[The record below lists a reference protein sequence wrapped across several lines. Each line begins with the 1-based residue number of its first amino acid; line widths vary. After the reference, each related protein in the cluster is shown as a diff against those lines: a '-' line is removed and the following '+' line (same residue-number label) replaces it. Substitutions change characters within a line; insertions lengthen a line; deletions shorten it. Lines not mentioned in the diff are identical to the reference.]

1 MNASKLSTVERLAE
15 ELVARLTIE
24 LEASGRHVH
33 LSRAD
38 VETLFG
44 AGYRLNRTKDLS
56 QPGQFACA
64 ERVTLEGPRGSLK
77 NVVILGPERPESQVE
92 ISLTDAVALGLTP
105 PVRLSGDTEGT
116 PGLTLRHGDRVL
128 RLSRGLIVA
137 KRHIHMT
144 PEDAARFGVAD
155 RQRVRLQCFYQPP
168 AGVPGRGGAGIP
180 PVFHGGAYRLRRGQ
194 CVRLSKGRPGRDFE
208 MTLEWRGRTLVI
220 TWLPVASMGRLAAC
234 APQTAAETEVL
245 AALLAGARVRVER
258 DALEYR
264 RYRRTAPLGIYQ
276 KCAGLER
283 RLREMGICVAGTGGR

>member
-1 MNASKLSTVERLAE
+1 MNILVETSA
-15 ELVARLTIE
+15 
-24 LEASGRHVH
+24 RHVH
-33 LSRAD
+33 VTEAD
-38 VETLFG
+38 LETLFG

-155 RQRVRLQCFYQPP
+155 RQRVRLQCFTSRPLVFQDVE
-168 AGVPGRGGAGIP
+168 GLKSVGLTVPDTTELLWE
-180 PVFHGGAYRLRRGQ
+180 LRREGLD
-194 CVRLSKGRPGRDFE
+194 VPLDALSDDE
-208 MTLEWRGRTLVI
+208 
-220 TWLPVASMGRLAAC
+220 C
-234 APQTAAETEVL
+234 AQALKE
-245 AALLAGARVRVER
+245 LLAQ
-258 DALEYR
+258 R
-264 RYRRTAPLGIYQ
+264 RN
-276 KCAGLER
+276 
-283 RLREMGICVAGTGGR
+283 